1 MKDAIIAL
9 GIILFICIFGGFS
22 VFISYLEDKQPIVAF
37 QIAYAKNME
46 CRSGAS
52 NSQSNQFI
60 NGLCGKIPQIS
71 DFIKEEK

>member
-1 MKDAIIAL
+1 MKDAIVAL

-22 VFISYLEDKQPIVAF
+22 VFISYLEDKQPIVSF

-52 NSQSNQFI
+52 NSQSNRFI
-60 NGLCGKIPQIS
+60 NDLCGPIPQIG
-71 DFIKEEK
+71 DFPK